1 MLLGKVIGT
10 LVSTRKIEAFQGVK
24 FLIVQ
29 PLDENLAPKGTPLVA
44 CDSQQ
49 AGPGQIVTY
58 IGGREATLPLP
69 VPFNPADAL
78 ITSIVD
84 AVENTGVSRQ
94 KAKVRSGE
102 KEGARQKAKV
112 GRQKKK
118 R

>member
-1 MLLGKVIGT
+1 MLLGRVIGT
-10 LVSTRKIEAFQGVK
+10 LVSTRKIEAFAGVK

-29 PLDENLAPKGTPLVA
+29 PLDENLAPKGAPLVA

-49 AGPGQIVTY
+49 AGEGQIVTY

-84 AVENTGVSRQ
+84 AVEIAHSENRSQ
-94 KAKVRSGE
+94 KT
-102 KEGARQKAKV
+102 GAR
-112 GRQKKK
+112 GKK
-118 R
+118 RTSR